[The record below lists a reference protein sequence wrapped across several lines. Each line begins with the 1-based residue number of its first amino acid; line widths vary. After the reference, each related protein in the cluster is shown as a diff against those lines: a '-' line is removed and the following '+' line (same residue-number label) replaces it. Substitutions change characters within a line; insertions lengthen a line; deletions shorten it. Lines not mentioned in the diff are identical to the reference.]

1 MKKRTLIAV
10 LALLGV
16 SAAIGTTVAFLSDS
30 VNFNNDFRLAEGET
44 EFVETFKS
52 PDNWKSCDTT
62 PKELVITNKS
72 DVPVVARFKME
83 EYWKRNGSTSTD
95 HTNEISPTYQGH
107 KVAVINFQN
116 QNDWEQKGEWYVYK
130 NVLQKNE
137 STSSLL
143 ASVTFN
149 CDINMAGAMS
159 YSQDGKSA
167 TTGVNDY
174 ANAHFHLN
182 IAAQTIQ
189 SGSQDSAW
197 TVATFKP
204 GSYETL
210 LGKNSSNQYRASF
223 VQSIEKAAA
232 LPDSSVPL
240 YDATDAGSSDK
251 AIKMWLSNDGETLYW
266 FSEANEVYFPPSS
279 QNMFSHFGSLKNIS
293 GFSDVNMSLVT
304 NMAFIFQYSNGLTDS
319 TSMSNWDVSHVTNF
333 SYAFANNAF
342 SNLNGFQHWDMSS
355 ATNIQS
361 MFNTTTESGAA
372 ITDISPIANWSVS
385 NVTSMEYFMSHYEN
399 IDASVLENWD
409 IKPTTNGRGTAFSQ
423 NVTKPTWAQ

>member
-30 VNFNNDFRLAEGET
+30 VNFNNDFHLAAGET

-62 PKELVITNKS
+62 QKELAITNKS

-107 KVAVINFQN
+107 KVAIINFQN

-149 CDINMAGAMS
+149 CAVNMAGTMS

-167 TTGVNDY
+167 TTSVNDY

-182 IAAQTIQ
+182 ITAQTIQ
-189 SGSQDSAW
+189 SGNQSSSW
-197 TVATFKP
+197 SIATFKK
-204 GSYETL
+204 GWGLNVY
-210 LGKNSSNQYRASF
+210 SSVKTIVKSNTA
-223 VQSIEKAAA
+223 
-232 LPDSSVPL
+232 PDSSVPNL
-240 YDATDAGSSDK
+240 RDVTGSPSDK
-251 AIKMWLSNDGETLYW
+251 TISVWTSADNKTLYW
-266 FSEANEVYFPPSS
+266 YSEANEVYLPEDSS
-279 QNMFSHFGSLKNIS
+279 RMFELWSSLES
-293 GFSDVNMSLVT
+293 VPGLADVNTSKVTSLASFMENT
-304 NMAFIFQYSNGLTDS
+304 AISDASGMA
-319 TSMSNWDVSHVTNF
+319 NWDVSHVTDF
-333 SYAFANNAF
+333 SYAFRYNSLPNFEAF
-342 SNLNGFQHWDMSS
+342 RNWDMSS
-355 ATNIQS
+355 ATNIKY
-361 MFNTTTESGAA
+361 MFIVRGDQMTVAQNTTPLAG
-372 ITDISPIANWSVS
+372 WVVS
-385 NVTSMEYFMSHYEN
+385 NVTNVEQFMGNHSN
-399 IDASVLENWD
+399 LDASSLSGWD
-409 IKPTTNGRGTAFSQ
+409 IKSSVLGRTTAFSSTA
-423 NVTKPTWAQ
+423 TKPSWAQ

>member
-30 VNFNNDFRLAEGET
+30 VNFNNDFHLAEGET

-62 PKELVITNKS
+62 QKELVITNKS

-130 NVLQKNE
+130 NVLQKNQ

-149 CDINMAGAMS
+149 CDVNMAGAMS

-182 IAAQTIQ
+182 ITAQTIQ
-189 SGSQDSAW
+189 SGNQDSAW
-197 TVATFKP
+197 TVSTFAP
-204 GSYETL
+204 GSYASKLGYDKARAAKTLAKSTSAPDANQTTIDVTET
-210 LGKNSSNQYRASF
+210 G
-223 VQSIEKAAA
+223 
-232 LPDSSVPL
+232 
-240 YDATDAGSSDK
+240 SDK
-251 AIKMWLSNDGETLYW
+251 PIVMWLDGDTMYW
-266 FSEANEVYFPPSS
+266 YSEANEVYLPANS
-279 QNMFSHFGSLKNIS
+279 QQLFMGWTALESVPGLASVNTSKATNMRQIFDRDEK
-293 GFSDVNMSLVT
+293 FSDPSGLASWDVSKVTDFSYAFCYHVFTSL
-304 NMAFIFQYSNGLTDS
+304 NAFQ
-319 TSMSNWDVSHVTNF
+319 NWDVS
-333 SYAFANNAF
+333 
-342 SNLNGFQHWDMSS
+342 S
-355 ATNIQS
+355 ATAINS
-361 MFNTTTESGAA
+361 MFTIHATHTSYL
-372 ITDISPIANWSVS
+372 TDVSPLANWVVS
-385 NVTSMEYFMSHYEN
+385 NVTTMEYFMTGHPN
-399 IDASVLENWD
+399 IDATVLENWD
-409 IKPTTNGRGTAFSQ
+409 VHANDRTSAFS
-423 NVTKPTWAQ
+423 TTLKPTWAQ

>member
-30 VNFNNDFRLAEGET
+30 VNFNNDFHLAKGET

-62 PKELVITNKS
+62 QKELVITNKS

-83 EYWKRNGSTSTD
+83 EYWKRNGSTSSD
-95 HTNEISPTYQGH
+95 HTNEISPTYHGY
-107 KVAVINFQN
+107 KVAIINFQN

-149 CDINMAGAMS
+149 CAVNMAGAMS

-182 IAAQTIQ
+182 ITAQTIQ
-189 SGSQDSAW
+189 SGNQDGAW
-197 TVATFKP
+197 TVSTFAP
-204 GSYETL
+204 GSYASKLGYDKARAAKTLAKSTSAPDANQTTIDVTET
-210 LGKNSSNQYRASF
+210 G
-223 VQSIEKAAA
+223 
-232 LPDSSVPL
+232 
-240 YDATDAGSSDK
+240 SDK
-251 AIKMWLSNDGETLYW
+251 PIVMWLDGDTMYW
-266 FSEANEVYFPPSS
+266 YSEANEVYLPENS
-279 QNMFSHFGSLKNIS
+279 QYLFMDWTALESVPGLASINTSK
-293 GFSDVNMSLVT
+293 VT
-304 NMAFIFQYSNGLTDS
+304 NMRQIFDRDAKFSDPSGLAS
-319 TSMSNWDVSHVTNF
+319 WDVSKVTNF
-333 SYAFANNAF
+333 SYAFSDHVFTSLDAF
-342 SNLNGFQHWDMSS
+342 RNWDMSS
-355 ATNIQS
+355 ATAINS
-361 MFNTTTESGAA
+361 MFNIHATQTSYL
-372 ITDISPIANWSVS
+372 TDVSPLANWVVS
-385 NVTSMEYFMSHYEN
+385 NVTSMEYFMSNHPN
-399 IDASVLENWD
+399 IDATVLENWD
-409 IKPTTNGRGTAFSQ
+409 VHANDKSSAFMTTPKKPS
-423 NVTKPTWAQ
+423 WAR

>member
-30 VNFNNDFRLAEGET
+30 VNFNNDFHLAEGET

-62 PKELVITNKS
+62 QKELVITNKS

-130 NVLQKNE
+130 NVLQKNQP
-137 STSSLL
+137 TSSLL

-149 CDINMAGAMS
+149 CDVNMAGAMS

-182 IAAQTIQ
+182 ITAQTLQ
-189 SGSQDSAW
+189 SDRADSSW
-197 TVATFKP
+197 SIATFNR
-204 GSYETL
+204 
-210 LGKNSSNQYRASF
+210 KNEYSGLSGFLTSNERSAVKTF
-223 VQSIEKAAA
+223 VKSNTA
-232 LPDSSVPL
+232 PDEN
-240 YDATDAGSSDK
+240 ATAIDVTGEGSDK
-251 AIKMWLSNDGETLYW
+251 PIMMWLSSNGETLYW
-266 FSEANEVYFPPSS
+266 YSEANEVYLPSDS
-279 QNMFSHFGSLKNIS
+279 SNMLGDFRALETTPGLAGVNTSKVTSLKSFFEYDQALNDTTP
-293 GFSDVNMSLVT
+293 F
-304 NMAFIFQYSNGLTDS
+304 A
-319 TSMSNWDVSHVTNF
+319 NWDVSHVTDF
-333 SYAFANNAF
+333 SYMFFRNQFTSLAGL
-342 SNLNGFQHWDMSS
+342 SNWDMSS
-355 ATNIQS
+355 AMYIQRMLS
-361 MFNTTTESGAA
+361 SDHGSNLQNTQE
-372 ITDISPIANWSVS
+372 IAGWNVS
-385 NVTSMEYFMSHYEN
+385 NVVRMELFMSGTGTSGF
-399 IDASVLENWD
+399 DASSLEIWD
-409 IKPTTNGRGTAFSQ
+409 ISKTRVSGTTTAFDSSAIR
-423 NVTKPTWAQ
+423 PTWAQ